1 MTLERLD
8 PTDRRLLEEFQRALP
23 LVPRPFDAVAAA
35 LDVTEADVLARL
47 ARLMESGAV
56 SRVGAVCRP
65 NAAGASTLAAIA
77 APEDRVEAVAAE
89 IGAEPGVNHSYLR
102 EDRVNLW
109 FVATGPDRAHVDAT
123 LARIAARTHL
133 PVLDLPLLRAY
144 HIDLGFSLEGDPQ
157 KHRVE
162 PAREPAPMRTGDAP
176 LVQALCDGLA
186 LTPRPFAAL
195 ADALGAS
202 EAAVIARIAALSAD
216 GLLSRV
222 GVIVRHRALGWRA
235 NAMVCFAAPEAE
247 VDRMGA
253 LLAAEPGVTLCYR
266 RRADAARWPYPLFCM
281 IHATRRDAALAVLA
295 RAEARAGLETTPRRI
310 LFSLRCFKQ
319 RGALVHERTAA

>member
-1 MTLERLD
+1 MTLSRLD
-8 PTDRRLLEEFQRALP
+8 PLDRRLLEEFQRDLP
-23 LVPRPFDAVAAA
+23 LAPRPFAAIGAA
-35 LDVTEADVLARL
+35 LGVDEDETLARL
-47 ARLMESGAV
+47 ARLVETGAV

-77 APEDRVEAVAAE
+77 APEGAVEAVAAE

-102 EDRVNLW
+102 ENRVNLW
-109 FVATGPDRAHVDAT
+109 FVATGPDRAHVNAT

-133 PVLDLPLLRAY
+133 PVIDLPLVRPY
-144 HIDLGFSLEGDPQ
+144 HIDLGFSLEGDTLM
-157 KHRVE
+157 HRAG
-162 PAREPAPMRTGDAP
+162 PKAEPAPMNPADAP
-176 LVQALCDGLA
+176 LVQALCDGLPLIA
-186 LTPRPFAAL
+186 RPFAAL
-195 ADALGAS
+195 AARLGGA
-202 EAAVIARIAALSAD
+202 EGDVIARIAALSVA

-247 VDRMGA
+247 IDRMGA
-253 LLAAEPGVTLCYR
+253 QLAAEPGVTLCYR
-266 RRADAARWPYPLFCM
+266 RRPDPARWPYPLFCM
-281 IHATRRDAALAVLA
+281 IHATRRDAALEVLA
-295 RAEARAGLETTPRRI
+295 RAEARAGLQATPRRI

>member
-1 MTLERLD
+1 MTLRHLD
-8 PTDRRLLEEFQRALP
+8 PTDRHLLEAFQRDLP
-23 LVPRPFDAVAAA
+23 LVPRPFDAIATV
-35 LDVTEADVLARL
+35 LGVTEAEVLTRL
-47 ARLMESGAV
+47 ARLIESGAV

-65 NAAGASTLAAIA
+65 NTAGASTLAAIA
-77 APEDRVEAVAAE
+77 APEHAVDAVAAE

-109 FVATGPDRAHVDAT
+109 FVATGPDRAHVDAA
-123 LARIAARTHL
+123 LARIAARTRL
-133 PVLDLPLLRAY
+133 PVIDLPLVRAY
-144 HIDLGFSLEGDPQ
+144 HIDLGFSLEGAAD
-157 KHRVE
+157 KHRAR
-162 PAREPAPMRTGDAP
+162 PARDPAPMRAADAP

-186 LTPRPFAAL
+186 LVPRPFAGLGA
-195 ADALGAS
+195 ALGLS
-202 EAAVIARIAALSAD
+202 EAQVMARVARLSAE

-235 NAMVCFAAPEAE
+235 NAMVCFAIPEAE
-247 VDRMGA
+247 ADARGA

-266 RRADAARWPYPLFCM
+266 RRADPARWPYPLFCM
-281 IHATRRDAALAVLA
+281 IHATRRDAALEVLA
-295 RAEARAGLETTPRRI
+295 RAEARAGLATTPRRI

>member
-123 LARIAARTHL
+123 LARIAARAHL
-133 PVLDLPLLRAY
+133 PVIDLPLLRAY

-157 KHRVE
+157 KNRVE